1 MSRRIVQDAETGK
14 PESRRHGY
22 VYQMGRKKGDLWNP
36 LKNVRTAD
44 IELMSQ
50 GNTDRKKFE

>member
-36 LKNVRTAD
+36 LKNVRTQ
-44 IELMSQ
+44 IS
-50 GNTDRKKFE
+50 N